1 MRKSERFF
9 WVLIGVFFLVFT
21 VALSFAPRV
30 LADTAQND
38 TQQYLRMFD
47 YLFQFVKNNYVD
59 DVPAE
64 KLYEGAAKG
73 LFESLGDP
81 HSVYL
86 SPEEMQDFTD
96 TTTGAYGGIGLYI
109 SKPQQN
115 EDQGTASAHPAYVEV
130 MAPIMDGTPAYRA
143 GIHVGDLIVKIEGE
157 STEALTMD
165 QVLERLRGEP
175 GSSVTITIKR
185 GSNIEFDVT
194 LIRET
199 IEVPT

>member
-1 MRKSERFF
+1 
-9 WVLIGVFFLVFT
+9 LGTHGVFFLVFT

-86 SPEEMQDFTD
+86 SREKCRISQIQRQVH
-96 TTTGAYGGIGLYI
+96 TGNRPVYL
-109 SKPQQN
+109 
-115 EDQGTASAHPAYVEV
+115 
-130 MAPIMDGTPAYRA
+130 
-143 GIHVGDLIVKIEGE
+143 
-157 STEALTMD
+157 
-165 QVLERLRGEP
+165 
-175 GSSVTITIKR
+175 
-185 GSNIEFDVT
+185 
-194 LIRET
+194 
-199 IEVPT
+199 